1 MSISVI
7 EVEVFKIKKAVD
19 YLRSHNQIM
28 PSSNEKYVLH
38 CATVNF
44 KTGVQLFSKSIL
56 VNDSSYLEVFQ

>member
-1 MSISVI
+1 MSTSVI
-7 EVEVFKIKKAVD
+7 EVEVFKIKKVVD

-28 PSSNEKYVLH
+28 PSSNEEYVLS